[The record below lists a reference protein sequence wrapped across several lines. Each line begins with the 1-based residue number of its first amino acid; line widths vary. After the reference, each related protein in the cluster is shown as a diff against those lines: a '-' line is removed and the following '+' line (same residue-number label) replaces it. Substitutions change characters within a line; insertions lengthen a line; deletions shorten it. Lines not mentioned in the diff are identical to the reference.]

1 MALIISSLALIIA
14 LVGVWLA
21 TTSIKKV
28 EAIGD
33 LILQRVREEQ
43 RRTSDEVNAKIEK
56 LEKQSLKIAKKLE
69 SLTKE
74 KN

>member
-56 LEKQSLKIAKKLE
+56 LEKQGLKIAKKLE